1 MEFAMSSTLVPDL
14 GPLEHHLLR
23 IVWRISSVSARD
35 VLDAHNRSADKV
47 LAYTTVM
54 TLLTRMVEKGALTVD
69 RSRQPFLFTAAISR
83 EQMLA
88 QRVRDFVDQF
98 FDGQSTELALKLVE
112 ESPISAESLRR
123 LEEILMQHR
132 RNSPSAP
139 ESSSAAP
146 NPSAPSSGTSC
157 DADQEERS

>member
-1 MEFAMSSTLVPDL
+1 MRRSLVPDL

-23 IVWRISSVSARD
+23 IVWRMNPVSARD
-35 VLDAHNRSADKV
+35 VLDAHNHSADKV

-112 ESPISAESLRR
+112 ESPISAESLQR
-123 LEEILMQHR
+123 LEEILKQHR
-132 RNSPSAP
+132 RTSLPASANSPTASIASLP
-139 ESSSAAP
+139 SSETSSAM
-146 NPSAPSSGTSC
+146 
-157 DADQEERS
+157 DQEERS

>member
-1 MEFAMSSTLVPDL
+1 MRGTLVPDL

-23 IVWRISSVSARD
+23 IIWRISPASARE

-54 TLLTRMVEKGALTVD
+54 TLLTRMAEKGALTVD

-112 ESPISAESLRR
+112 ESPISAESLQR
-123 LEEILMQHR
+123 LEEILKQHR

-139 ESSSAAP
+139 ADSPAAATASAR
-146 NPSAPSSGTSC
+146 SSGIPCVT
-157 DADQEERS
+157 DQEDRS